1 MSGLK
6 KRNKTME
13 KSGKGERKKLRKMI
27 PTCMQKAHIFSEG
40 VWLMSLATVPP
51 PHVPWSQFMLCSL
64 FCNLLYFKESYF
76 LQKTSPANIRQN
88 GFS

>member
-1 MSGLK
+1 MYGWDE
-6 KRNKTME
+6 RNKTRE
-13 KSGKGERKKLRKMI
+13 KRGKGERKKLRKMI

-64 FCNLLYFKESYF
+64 FCNLLYFKEKLLSS
-76 LQKTSPANIRQN
+76 KK
-88 GFS
+88 